1 MNKYITLLT
10 ENEVLAWQNDCLN
23 PVNRFTP
30 VSLQETQ
37 ENATLLFHGFRR
49 LLGTFTSICLYSWGQ
64 DDWSI
69 SLEEKSSN
77 LKTAGKKTPK
87 TGQRWSPWR
96 TNLIKNS

>member
-10 ENEVLAWQNDCLN
+10 ENEVLAWRNDCLN

-37 ENATLLFHGFRR
+37 ENVTLLFHGFRR
-49 LLGTFTSICLYSWGQ
+49 LLGTFTPICLYSWGQ

-69 SLEEKSSN
+69 SLEEKIF
-77 LKTAGKKTPK
+77 KFEDCREKKKPK
-87 TGQRWSPWR
+87 NWTEVAPLE
-96 TNLIKNS
+96 N